1 MTPGPW
7 VGETEEAYGRDGRS
21 APKVG
26 TGWING
32 PDSRPVLQYAGCG
45 SHNAEWMDPEDFALV
60 LAAPDLL
67 EFARLVARMK
77 TEEEAGGF
85 TAEDAVATVNDL
97 IETARLL
104 VYLAPA
110 QSSVRGAL

>member
-45 SHNAEWMDPEDFALV
+45 SHNAEWTDPEDFALV

-67 EFARLVARMK
+67 AALR
-77 TEEEAGGF
+77 
-85 TAEDAVATVNDL
+85 AVAATMAADHVAYF
-97 IETARLL
+97 ETQRAIAKAEGR
-104 VYLAPA
+104 
-110 QSSVRGAL
+110 S